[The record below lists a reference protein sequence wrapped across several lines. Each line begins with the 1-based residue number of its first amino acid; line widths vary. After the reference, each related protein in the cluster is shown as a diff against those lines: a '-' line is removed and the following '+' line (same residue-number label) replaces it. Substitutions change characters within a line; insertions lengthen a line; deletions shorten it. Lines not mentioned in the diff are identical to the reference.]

1 MLDLYVEFEAA
12 IETLE
17 HEQVNYALCGG
28 LAVAFFTLP
37 RFTQDIDILI
47 APEETERGKAILL
60 PLGFKFFSTPMRFDK
75 DAVEVHRL
83 TKIEQ
88 SSGDHLFLDL
98 IAAISPET
106 RSILAA
112 RIRSTWNEKPIW
124 VVSRAGLIELK
135 KTANRPKDLLDLD
148 ALQESAQ

>member
-1 MLDLYVEFEAA
+1 M
-12 IETLE
+12 
-17 HEQVNYALCGG
+17 
-28 LAVAFFTLP
+28 AFFALP
-37 RFTQDIDILI
+37 RFTQDIDVLI
-47 APEETERGKAILL
+47 APDETERCKTILL
-60 PLGFKFFSTPMRFDK
+60 PLGFKFFSTPMRFDQ

-112 RIRSTWNEKPIW
+112 RIRSTWKEKPIW
-124 VVSRAGLIELK
+124 VVSKAGLIELK

-148 ALQESAQ
+148 ALQETTE